1 MEEDIFIQ
9 LYSEYFKIVYR
20 YLYSLTFNQQK
31 AEDLTQDVF
40 IRAMCVL
47 NVPDSRIKAWLLT
60 VARNLYI
67 DYIKKS
73 SKITYTPEEVLMEHT
88 SGDIQNELE
97 DKHMLAA
104 VIARLRMLPDT
115 QRQAVVLCL
124 VNELSYEEASEVMG
138 LSVSAVTN
146 LIYRARKNLRAL
158 RRSQD
163 E

>member
-9 LYSEYFKIVYR
+9 LYSDYFKIVYR

-47 NVPDSRIKAWLLT
+47 DVPDSRIKAWLLT

-73 SKITYTPEEVLMEHT
+73 SKITYMKEEVLMEHT
-88 SGDIQNELE
+88 SGDIQNEVE
-97 DKHMLAA
+97 DKHMLAV